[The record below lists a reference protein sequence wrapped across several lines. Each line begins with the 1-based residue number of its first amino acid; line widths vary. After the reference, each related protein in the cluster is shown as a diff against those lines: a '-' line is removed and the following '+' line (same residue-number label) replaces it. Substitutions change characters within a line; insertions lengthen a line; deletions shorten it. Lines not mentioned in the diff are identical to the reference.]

1 MSTDPL
7 SSAVRSLAL
16 PRSLTQHDR
25 LPLVLTTAAALLGTS
40 IVAPAAYRD
49 YRTFRSYGG
58 GGVPDN
64 LLGWLY
70 VRLVMQPLGRE
81 MLSTEVYDRRVAAA
95 EGHGKGDEGFLTDE
109 QLSAVRR
116 TDSRPVVG
124 PHVSPQR
131 QLTQI
136 PVERVQEVRTLSI

>member
-1 MSTDPL
+1 MSTDSL

-16 PRSLTQHDR
+16 PRSLTQHGR
-25 LPLVLTTAAALLGTS
+25 LPVVLTTAAALLGTS
-40 IVAPAAYRD
+40 VVVPVAYRD
-49 YRTFRSYGG
+49 YCTFRSYGG

-64 LLGWLY
+64 VLGWLY

-81 MLSTEVYDRRVAAA
+81 MLSTDVYDRRVAAA
-95 EGHGKGDEGFLTDE
+95 EGHGKGDEGFLTEE

-116 TDSRPVVG
+116 TDARPVVG